1 MLIGLSSL
9 IHQYGAPVINY
20 LDSIFSAYTSEAVA
34 PITMSPIN
42 MVLLLEAFSPN
53 TELPDLTGVQV
64 GTLSGVVAA
73 DAIAALP
80 DYLNAMLP
88 AGDPL
93 NAQLMEAITR
103 LIQLLKEAQPKNI
116 PMVLPLAS
124 YLPLAN
130 S

>member
-1 MLIGLSSL
+1 
-9 IHQYGAPVINY
+9 
-20 LDSIFSAYTSEAVA
+20 
-34 PITMSPIN
+34 

-103 LIQLLKEAQPKNI
+103 LIQLLKEAQPQNI

>member
-73 DAIAALP
+73 DVIAALP

-93 NAQLMEAITR
+93 NAQLMWRPSPA
-103 LIQLLKEAQPKNI
+103 
-116 PMVLPLAS
+116 
-124 YLPLAN
+124 
-130 S
+130 